1 MNNLKEITTHKA
13 VRNGNMID
21 IIEKGFE
28 IEDLKFTDEVLYSI
42 SYEDKDNLFYIF
54 DNLTE
59 TNRILLAQANG
70 EY

>member
-1 MNNLKEITTHKA
+1 
-13 VRNGNMID
+13 MID

-42 SYEDKDNLFYIF
+42 SYERKDDLLYIF

-59 TNRILLAQANG
+59 TNRILLAEANG